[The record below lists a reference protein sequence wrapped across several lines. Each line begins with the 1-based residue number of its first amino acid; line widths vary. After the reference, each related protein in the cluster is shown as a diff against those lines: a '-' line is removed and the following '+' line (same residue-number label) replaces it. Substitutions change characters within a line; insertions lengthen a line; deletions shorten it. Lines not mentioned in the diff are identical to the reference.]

1 MEWFVYHEDMLIA
14 HRASKDQEFI
24 VEMDPFMSHGDSWLL
39 YPSPEPPLNEW
50 IRPSYDDGFWMSTSQ
65 SLVPVT
71 EGNVYIRK
79 HFTPVHSYYSSV
91 LLHLTV
97 LSAVQVYVSGQLIL
111 EEGLSPSNSDTSYQ
125 PLIDMPLEPI
135 TYHLSIPLSLI
146 VNDTVV
152 AIHLLTPVLR
162 SESLIE
168 CQIDGVVGSI
178 QQTTVHTPIHRS
190 ESVVPVRI
198 RVCSN
203 D

>member
-1 MEWFVYHEDMLIA
+1 M
-14 HRASKDQEFI
+14 
-24 VEMDPFMSHGDSWLL
+24 
-39 YPSPEPPLNEW
+39 
-50 IRPSYDDGFWMSTSQ
+50 
-65 SLVPVT
+65 
-71 EGNVYIRK
+71 
-79 HFTPVHSYYSSV
+79 

>member
-1 MEWFVYHEDMLIA
+1 M
-14 HRASKDQEFI
+14 
-24 VEMDPFMSHGDSWLL
+24 
-39 YPSPEPPLNEW
+39 
-50 IRPSYDDGFWMSTSQ
+50 
-65 SLVPVT
+65 T